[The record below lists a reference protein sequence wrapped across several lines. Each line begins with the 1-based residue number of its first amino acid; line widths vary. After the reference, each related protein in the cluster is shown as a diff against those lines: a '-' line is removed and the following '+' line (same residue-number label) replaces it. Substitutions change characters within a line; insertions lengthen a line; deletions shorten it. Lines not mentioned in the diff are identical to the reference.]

1 MSKKVLILLTLG
13 VLIIVL
19 ATGYFFWWRP
29 WVAERSIKIQ
39 MGEARS
45 LWPWQDY
52 TQEEL
57 GKMYPQI
64 RNADVATTI
73 TPEETYAKF
82 REALRTNNLESA
94 LAQISHA
101 NGKRYNENKKILEE
115 AYREGKF
122 IEMSDWYPE
131 KIEKGTSYESMAT
144 FYYYK
149 TRENNDQFRSYI
161 GFVKNETGVWLID
174 IF

>member
-1 MSKKVLILLTLG
+1 MV
-13 VLIIVL
+13 VL
-19 ATGYFFWWRP
+19 AAGYFFWWRP
-29 WVAERSIKIQ
+29 WAKERLIKIQ

-64 RNADVATTI
+64 RNAKVATTI

-82 REALRTNNLESA
+82 REALKTNNLELA
-94 LAQISHA
+94 LAQISHT
-101 NGKRYNENKKILEE
+101 NGKRYNENKQTLEE
-115 AYREGKF
+115 AYRDKRFTAAYNE
-122 IEMSDWYPE
+122 YPE
-131 KIEKGTSYESMAT
+131 KIEKEYMAESIAQYNYDKIIDKEK
-144 FYYYK
+144 FS
-149 TRENNDQFRSYI
+149 NSID
-161 GFVKNETGVWLID
+161 FVKNEKGVWLID